1 MTTHNITRRTFIGG
15 SMMLGAIAAGTSS
28 AAARDDL
35 PEPGKKKL
43 AIGTFIYP
51 RMDQI
56 DFTGPFAVLSRLPDS
71 EVHVMA
77 LERGPIKDHK
87 GLTLTP
93 QITVS
98 EAPALDVLHVPGGP
112 GQEALMRDERVLSMI
127 RRQAE
132 QGRIVFSVCTGA
144 LLCGAA
150 GILRG
155 RRATTHWSAFEL
167 LHYFGATAVD
177 ERVVVDGNIVSAAGV
192 TAGIDGAL
200 RLAALLRG
208 DRVAQEI
215 QLDIQYAPEPPF
227 NAGTPQSAPS
237 EVLQAVKERYHPL
250 TEARRNTARALALQP
265 RTPGSAPLSPAG

>member
-1 MTTHNITRRTFIGG
+1 MTTHHLTRRTFLGG
-15 SMMLGAIAAGTSS
+15 TLMLGTIAAASGAQIQGTSDTGT
-28 AAARDDL
+28 A
-35 PEPGKKKL
+35 GKKKL
-43 AIGTFIYP
+43 VIGTFIYP

-71 EVHVMA
+71 ELHVMA

-87 GLTLTP
+87 GLVLTP
-93 QITVS
+93 QTTIS
-98 EAPALDVLHVPGGP
+98 EAPPLDVLHIPGGP

-127 RRQAE
+127 RRHAD
-132 QGRIVFSVCTGA
+132 QGRLVFSVCTGA

-155 RRATTHWSAFEL
+155 RRATTHWSAFDL
-167 LHYFGATAVD
+167 LHYFGATPVNA
-177 ERVVVDGNIVSAAGV
+177 RVVVDGNIVTAAGV

-227 NAGTPQSAPS
+227 NAGTPQSAPG
-237 EVLQAVKERYHPL
+237 EVVDALKERFGPL
-250 TEARRNTARALALQP
+250 TEARRATARALAAQL
-265 RTPGSAPLSPAG
+265 GPAG